1 MASPPFYIPFAHWDS
16 TPFQPPYASITTS
29 KFLTGWLV
37 LGLANGEL
45 LILSRATDSPIPRA
59 RLCGHKAPVV
69 VLEPLLVRTETTEQE
84 LLLSLDSVGTLCKW
98 SLADGRCLQNVYST
112 ISSRPRGLRIVK
124 KQKADAKDPVVMI
137 YGAGTE
143 ILVLNAETLETVLLW
158 TGNLDWPL
166 PVVSGRSRVMTLLPD
181 GQIQGWGLNSRSL
194 GEGGRGRLALAMER
208 DHTKQLSAE
217 IKENMGRVRGFERVS
232 EKGYVIVQKTGV
244 SSYVLEDAKFAL
256 KEIMPVDLEIGVAG
270 YQIVPKKGVRKAL
283 VMVWSEDGQIRAF
296 ELDEN
301 TTFGHSVKL
310 SLKPVRGKSTVVSIA
325 CTRQEDKYLIAA
337 FGHLGGSD
345 SGRERARGDFLM
357 AAFSADSA
365 GADIRW
371 AEKNEALTS
380 SPLLRDDVTS
390 SCSAIFANMLA
401 IAYGPRLR
409 FHSLS
414 SFLLSYHEPIKEI
427 HIPTTARICL
437 LKRVRVGEHVAH
449 GKDAGI
455 KGGNEYLII
464 GTTNGELFIIE
475 APSFQLS
482 KRLPISSTTV
492 CSANLLLSN
501 LGKRLRFALIASSA
515 DGTASI
521 VDVERARIM
530 VTFPSHDY
538 SPLVS
543 YATKTA
549 QNTILLTYED
559 YVRREWNMG
568 EEDGGVLK
576 APPSSRG
583 SDRDR
588 GALGTYERDL
598 TGEGWREVRVGKF
611 ELVEEDRE
619 DEGDDAIGDG
629 TIKNCERLCERGLP
643 TASVNV
649 RAVLDVLSH
658 AVRIAKERT
667 RASERRVVENHP
679 ALITAKSLL
688 TSLVPDGI
696 EELLG
701 WEEGD
706 YKWRTSVRSLFFQR
720 KNPAVFGQMGAGKNV
735 SILAKEAFNETE
747 DGISGISPT
756 VSACILLA
764 ALSTIGGLLEA
775 SGNSEFLDVVIV
787 RALSRLAITGNEPA
801 LGVFAKYWMDENP
814 IIRITARKC
823 LGISIG
829 TLSEERRTNTIAYW
843 ARFLPVQVPPE
854 LFSSKEVVRSV
865 IILGQLIADHP
876 DSVEQGL
883 KKCIA
888 LSVELLLG
896 DSNHSFQDTA
906 IELVGHGWTTFQ
918 SLFDPFEVIHILIR
932 IAASTMDD
940 FSEARRKTL
949 NKCILKIAE
958 KNSPLLGSGLANNIS
973 YGSSSSQPA
982 ALAAVSL
989 STALGVSIAAMRT
1002 VIMIVREDAI
1012 LFRDVL
1018 RLIIAAVVKILD
1030 PNGGLREKV
1039 MPTITEL
1046 INEMVEAYPTIAFHR
1061 PTQRLA
1067 LSVSPGIIMIYDLK
1081 TSAEVNALQ
1090 GHHSL
1095 ANFLTFSID
1104 GKFLVA
1110 VGLEESMFFVWKFV
1124 TGLLSFIGGGNDGAP
1139 AVLQPKRKEPFANER
1154 NVGIVEIEWTGERSV
1169 RVTAG
1174 SQSTVFQN
1182 VDSTQASSWNIL

>member
-1 MASPPFYIPFAHWDS
+1 MASPPFYVPFSHWES
-16 TPFQPPYASITTS
+16 TPFQPPYTSITTS
-29 KFLTGWLV
+29 KFLTGCLV
-37 LGLANGEL
+37 IGLANGEL
-45 LILSRATDSPIPRA
+45 LILSTATGDPTPRA
-59 RLCGHKAPVV
+59 RLCGHKTLVV
-69 VLEPLLVRTETTEQE
+69 ALEPLLVRTETTEQE

-98 SLADGRCLQNVYST
+98 SLADGRCLQNLYST
-112 ISSRPRGLRIVK
+112 ISSKPRGLRIVK
-124 KQKADAKDPVVMI
+124 KQKADSKDPVVVI
-137 YGAGTE
+137 YGASTE

-166 PVVSGRSRVMTLLPD
+166 LVVSGRSRVMTLLPD
-181 GQIQGWGLNSRSL
+181 GQVQGWGLDSRSL
-194 GEGGRGRLALAMER
+194 GEDGRGRLVLAMER
-208 DHTKQLSAE
+208 DHTKQFSVE
-217 IKENMGRVRGFERVS
+217 IKEDMGRIRGFERVS
-232 EKGYVIVQKTGV
+232 EKSYVIIQKTAV
-244 SSYVLEDAKFAL
+244 SSYALEDAKFVL
-256 KEIMPVDLEIGVAG
+256 KETTPVDLEIGVAG
-270 YQIVPKKGVRKAL
+270 YQVVPKKGIRKAL
-283 VMVWSEDGQIRAF
+283 VMVWSEDGQIRVF
-296 ELDEN
+296 ELGEN
-301 TTFGHSVKL
+301 TTFGKSISL
-310 SLKPVRGKSTVVSIA
+310 SLNPVRGKSTVISIA
-325 CTRQEDKYLIAA
+325 CTRYEDKYLIAA
-337 FGHLGGSD
+337 FSHLRPD
-345 SGRERARGDFLM
+345 SGREKAHGDFAM
-357 AAFSADSA
+357 GVFSTNAA
-365 GADIRW
+365 GADIEW

-380 SPLLRDDVTS
+380 SSFLQDDVTS
-390 SCSAIFANMLA
+390 SCSTIFANMLA
-401 IAYGPRLR
+401 IAYGSDIRL
-409 FHSLS
+409 HSLS
-414 SFLLSYHEPIKEI
+414 SFLLAYHEPIKEI

-455 KGGNEYLII
+455 NGGKEYLIV

-475 APSFQLS
+475 APSFQPS
-482 KRLPISSTTV
+482 SRLPLSSTPV

-501 LGKRLRFALIASSA
+501 LGKRLRFTLIASSA

-549 QNTILLTYED
+549 QNTILLTYGD
-559 YVRREWNMG
+559 YVRREWDLG

-576 APPSSRG
+576 TPPSSRG

-588 GALGTYERDL
+588 GTLGTYERDL
-598 TGEGWREVRVGKF
+598 AEEGWREVRVGKF
-611 ELVEEDRE
+611 EFVEEDRE
-619 DEGDDAIGDG
+619 DEGDEANGDG
-629 TIKNCERLCERGLP
+629 TIKNCEKLCERGLP

-649 RAVLDVLSH
+649 RAVLDLLGH
-658 AVRIAKERT
+658 AVKIAKERT
-667 RASERRVVENHP
+667 RASERRVVGNHP

-688 TSLVPDGI
+688 TSLVPGGI

-701 WEEGD
+701 WEEDD
-706 YKWRTSVRSLFFQR
+706 YEWRTSVQSLFFRR
-720 KNPAVFGQMGAGKNV
+720 KKPAVLGQMGAGKNV
-735 SILAKEAFNETE
+735 SILVKEALNETE
-747 DGISGISPT
+747 DGVWGISPT
-756 VSACILLA
+756 VSACVLLA
-764 ALSTIGGLLEA
+764 ALATVGGLLEA
-775 SGNSEFLDVVIV
+775 SENGEFFDKVIR
-787 RALSRLAITGNEPA
+787 RALSRLAITKNEPA

-814 IIRITARKC
+814 IMRATARKC
-823 LGISIG
+823 LSISVG

-843 ARFLPVQVPPE
+843 APFLPVQVPPE

-896 DSNHSFQDTA
+896 DSNPSFQDTA

-932 IAASTMDD
+932 ISASTMDD

-949 NKCILKIAE
+949 KKCILEIAE

-982 ALAAVSL
+982 ALAAISL
-989 STALGVSIAAMRT
+989 STALGVSVAAMRIVT
-1002 VIMIVREDAI
+1002 MIVREDAI

-1018 RLIIAAVVKILD
+1018 GLIITAVVKILD

-1067 LSVSPGIIMIYDLK
+1067 LSISPGIIMIYDLK
-1081 TSAEVNALQ
+1081 TSTGVNALQ

-1095 ANFLTFSID
+1095 ANFLSFSID

-1110 VGLEESMFFVWKFV
+1110 VDLEENMFFVWKFV
-1124 TGLLSFIGGGNDGAP
+1124 TGILSFIGGGSDGTP
-1139 AVLQPKRKEPFANER
+1139 AILPPKRKEPFENER

-1169 RVTAG
+1169 KVTAG
-1174 SQSTVFQN
+1174 DQSTVFQN
-1182 VDSTQASSWNIL
+1182 IDSTQGSSWNIL

>member
-16 TPFQPPYASITTS
+16 TPFQPPCTPVTTS

-37 LGLANGEL
+37 LGLASGEL
-45 LILSRATDSPIPRA
+45 LILSTATDDPIPRA
-59 RLCGHKAPVV
+59 RLYGHKDPVV
-69 VLEPLLVRTETTEQE
+69 ALEPLLVRTETTEQE

-137 YGAGTE
+137 YGASTE
-143 ILVLNAETLETVLLW
+143 ILVLNAETLDTVLLW
-158 TGNLDWPL
+158 TGNLDWPF

-181 GQIQGWGLNSRSL
+181 GQIQGWGLNSRSI
-194 GEGGRGRLALAMER
+194 GEDGRGRLALAMER
-208 DHTKQLSAE
+208 DHTKQLSVE
-217 IKENMGRVRGFERVS
+217 IKEDMGRIRGFERVS
-232 EKGYVIVQKTGV
+232 EKGYVIIQKTGV
-244 SSYVLEDAKFAL
+244 SSYVLEDTKFAL
-256 KEIMPVDLEIGVAG
+256 KEIMSVGLEVGIAG

-283 VMVWSEDGQIRAF
+283 VMVWSEDGQIRLF
-296 ELDEN
+296 ELGEN
-301 TTFGHSVKL
+301 TTFGHSIKL
-310 SLKPVRGKSTVVSIA
+310 SLKPVRGRGTVISMA
-325 CTRQEDKYLIAA
+325 CTRQEDRYLIAA
-337 FGHLGGSD
+337 FSHLESD
-345 SGRERARGDFLM
+345 SGRQRAHGDFLM
-357 AAFSADSA
+357 GVFSTNAARV
-365 GADIRW
+365 DIEW
-371 AEKNEALTS
+371 VEKNKALTS
-380 SPLLRDDVTS
+380 SSLIQDDITS

-401 IAYGPRLR
+401 IAYGSNIRL
-409 FHSLS
+409 HSLS
-414 SFLLSYHEPIKEI
+414 SFLLSYHDPIKEI

-437 LKRVRVGEHVAH
+437 LKRVRVGEHVAD

-455 KGGNEYLII
+455 KGGKEYLIV
-464 GTTNGELFIIE
+464 GTTHGELFIIE

-492 CSANLLLSN
+492 RSANLLLSN
-501 LGKRLRFALIASSA
+501 LGKRLRFTLIASSA
-515 DGTASI
+515 DGTTTI
-521 VDVERARIM
+521 VDVERAHIM

-538 SPLVS
+538 TPLVS

-549 QNTILLTYED
+549 QNIILLTYED
-559 YVRREWNMG
+559 YVRREWDLG

-576 APPSSRG
+576 AHPSSRG

-598 TGEGWREVRVGKF
+598 AEEGWREVRVGKF

-619 DEGDDAIGDG
+619 DEGDDANGDG

-643 TASVNV
+643 AASVNV
-649 RAVLDVLSH
+649 RAVLDALSH
-658 AVRIAKERT
+658 AVKIAKERT
-667 RASERRVVENHP
+667 RAGERRVVGNHP

-688 TSLVPDGI
+688 TSLVPGGI
-696 EELLG
+696 GELLG
-701 WEEGD
+701 WEEDGHG
-706 YKWRTSVRSLFFQR
+706 WRTSVQSLFFRR
-720 KNPAVFGQMGAGKNV
+720 KKAAVFGQMGAGKNV
-735 SILAKEAFNETE
+735 SILAREASKETE
-747 DGISGISPT
+747 DGILGISPT
-756 VSACILLA
+756 VSACVLLA
-764 ALSTIGGLLEA
+764 ALSTVGGLLEA
-775 SGNSEFLDVVIV
+775 SGNDEFFDNVIEG
-787 RALSRLAITGNEPA
+787 ALGRLAITKNEPA

-814 IIRITARKC
+814 IMRATARKC
-823 LGISIG
+823 LSISVG
-829 TLSEERRTNTIAYW
+829 TLSEERRANTIAYW

-854 LFSSKEVVRSV
+854 LFSSKEMVRSV
-865 IILGQLIADHP
+865 IILGQLITAHP

-932 IAASTMDD
+932 ISASTMDD
-940 FSEARRKTL
+940 FSETRRKTL
-949 NKCILKIAE
+949 NKCILEIAE

-989 STALGVSIAAMRT
+989 STALSVSVAAMRIVT
-1002 VIMIVREDAI
+1002 MIVREDAI

-1018 RLIIAAVVKILD
+1018 GLIIAAVVKILD

-1046 INEMVEAYPTIAFHR
+1046 INEMVEAYPSIAFHR

-1067 LSVSPGIIMIYDLK
+1067 LSISPGIIMVYDLK
-1081 TSAEVNALQ
+1081 TSAEVNSLQ

-1104 GKFLVA
+1104 GKFLAA
-1110 VGLEESMFFVWKFV
+1110 VDLEENMFLVWKFV

-1139 AVLQPKRKEPFANER
+1139 AILLPKRKEAFDNKR

-1169 RVTAG
+1169 KVTAG
-1174 SQSTVFQN
+1174 DQSTVFQN
-1182 VDSTQASSWNIL
+1182 VDSTQGSSWNIL